1 MTTAGNSEF
10 ESHARTLL
18 AAAKRDLARVNPK
31 TLGREA
37 RQQYDSAN
45 QFARLAEQALVQRNF
60 VFAESCAN
68 KAATLAAL
76 LVKG

>member
-10 ESHARTLL
+10 ESRARTLL
-18 AAAKRDLARVNPK
+18 ADAKRNLQKVNPK

-37 RQQYDSAN
+37 RQQYDSAQ
-45 QFARLAEQALVQRNF
+45 QFVRLADQAITQRNF